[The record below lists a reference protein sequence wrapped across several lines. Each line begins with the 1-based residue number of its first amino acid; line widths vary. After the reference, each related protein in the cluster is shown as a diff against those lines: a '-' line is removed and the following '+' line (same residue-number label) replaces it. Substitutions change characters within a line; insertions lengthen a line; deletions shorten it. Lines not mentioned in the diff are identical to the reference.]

1 MYSNIRTR
9 CTVVEI
15 MSPVKSDNWAIGLCK
30 FVVGSCT
37 LAHEESSKIA
47 CWKALFNTDAGEI
60 PVDDTST

>member
-1 MYSNIRTR
+1 
-9 CTVVEI
+9 